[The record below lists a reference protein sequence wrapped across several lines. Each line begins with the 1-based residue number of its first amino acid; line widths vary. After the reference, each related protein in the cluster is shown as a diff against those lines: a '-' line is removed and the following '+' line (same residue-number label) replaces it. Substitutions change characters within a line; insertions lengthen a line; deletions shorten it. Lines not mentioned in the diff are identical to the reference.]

1 MNKVFAVLLILALSP
16 LAARAAHTPPP
27 AAQAALDRAA
37 ALDKEKKPE
46 QALAAFVQAIE
57 IDPDFLAA
65 HDQLIEFRSEW
76 AEAADQ
82 HKDLEPQ
89 VDAME
94 KTIAAKYQE
103 WQRRFPDSAGI
114 QYGIGARLWSREDP
128 RAKPYL
134 LNVLAHDP
142 KNAKVHFMLAIDAER
157 WGDKKASSEYMRQ
170 ASLLEPQNADYA
182 FYVAT
187 IGDIEPSK
195 REAASLDVARRFPT
209 SERGAQALY
218 WLADRAPD
226 DTKRIAYFEQL
237 RAQFPPEKF
246 HWSASGMTLLFE
258 AYLRVDPAKA
268 VKLAQEMRGGK
279 DSEESKEWD
288 ARVTLAQN
296 YIEVNREVAAGKTG
310 EAVALLDKLTV
321 DRFSSNTAMLLILK
335 ARVMAGAGQ
344 VQGAYDSLLKQ
355 QAKAPDDQIMAAL
368 YSTGKPLHKTAAQV
382 DEDLKA
388 ALDAGAKEAPPLDLQ
403 QYGSNGTV
411 SLAKLRG
418 KVVFISF
425 WFPGC
430 GPCRA
435 EMPHTEAVLRQLHDK
450 DIVYLGVNGLRDQD
464 AYVLPFM
471 QKTQYS
477 FTPLKGTDAVTG
489 PKGYNVKAYPAN
501 FLIDRSGRLVYHGFV
516 IDDARGELLERRM
529 LESLL
534 ARPARN

>member
-1 MNKVFAVLLILALSP
+1 VNKVFAVLLILAMSP
-16 LAARAAHTPPP
+16 LAAYAAHTPAP
-27 AAQAALDRAA
+27 AAQGALDRAA

-57 IDPDFLAA
+57 IDPDLLAA
-65 HDQLIEFRSEW
+65 HDQLMEFRSEW
-76 AEAADQ
+76 GEAAYQ
-82 HKDLEPQ
+82 HKDLKPQ
-89 VDAME
+89 VDAMK
-94 KTIAAKYQE
+94 KTIDAKYKE
-103 WQRRFPDSAGI
+103 WERRFPDSAGI
-114 QYGIGARLWSREDP
+114 QYGIGAWLSREENP
-128 RAKPYL
+128 GAKPHL
-134 LNVLAHDP
+134 LKVLAHDP
-142 KNAKVHFMLAIDAER
+142 KNAKVYYMLAMDAER
-157 WGDKKASSEYMRQ
+157 WGDKKASSDYMQQ

-182 FYVAT
+182 FYAAT

-218 WLADRAPD
+218 WLAARAPND
-226 DTKRIAYFEQL
+226 AKRIVFSEQL
-237 RAQFPPEKF
+237 RTQFPPEKF
-246 HWSASGMTLLFE
+246 HWSADGMIALFE

-279 DSEESKEWD
+279 DLEASKEWN
-288 ARVTLAQN
+288 ARVTLAQT
-296 YIEVNREVAAGKTG
+296 YIEVNSKVANGKTD
-310 EAVALLDKLTV
+310 EAMAFLDKLTV

-344 VQGAYDSLLKQ
+344 AQGAYDILLKQ
-355 QAKAPDDQIMAAL
+355 QAKAPDDEILTAL

-382 DEDLKA
+382 DVDLKA
-388 ALDAGAKEAPPLDLQ
+388 ALDAGAKEAAPFDLQ

-418 KVVFISF
+418 KVVFITF

-435 EMPHTEAVLRQLHDK
+435 EMPHTETVLRVLHDK
-450 DIVYLGVNGLRDQD
+450 DIVYLGINGVSDQD

-489 PKGYNVKAYPAN
+489 PKGYNVRGYPSN
-501 FLIDRSGRLVYHGFV
+501 FLIDRAGRVVYHGFV
-516 IDDARGELLERRM
+516 IDDAHGEMLERRM